1 MFLHDIPLYPHW
13 TIIFVCAPILHGETA
28 TSVVAITDPMHTQG
42 AAQQLSQRWGLR
54 WFWRLVAPK
63 KERVVNVLIILCHL
77 QSVLLCVLDRH
88 KCWLCCYICICID
101 IIRVYKVFY
110 SSHYEW
116 YILLIVSLWI
126 LVMSLQPY
134 WHALWMS
141 LIVEHT
147 QWLLFLSGNH
157 CVWGFLDLYPPLFV
171 WPTMM
176 DFCKEALASL
186 DLICWTR
193 CPHSAHWTKVCVCC
207 GSTSPLLTLLFVK
220 LPPVPTGCGELFSKT
235 ISSNVVI
242 ILKMLRMQSSLMI
255 LRGGGSGIECVGT
268 YISWRVVSKP

>member
-1 MFLHDIPLYPHW
+1 MIIHMFLHDIPLYPHC

-54 WFWRLVAPK
+54 WFWRFVAPK

-77 QSVLLCVLDRH
+77 QSVLLCVLDRE
-88 KCWLCCYICICID
+88 KCWPCCYICICID

-141 LIVEHT
+141 LIVDGKKFRSS
-147 QWLLFLSGNH
+147 WKPD
-157 CVWGFLDLYPPLFV
+157 WGCFDTRMWAAVANCMFFVSFV
-171 WPTMM
+171 W
-176 DFCKEALASL
+176 
-186 DLICWTR
+186 
-193 CPHSAHWTKVCVCC
+193 V
-207 GSTSPLLTLLFVK
+207 
-220 LPPVPTGCGELFSKT
+220 PVRL
-235 ISSNVVI
+235 
-242 ILKMLRMQSSLMI
+242 
-255 LRGGGSGIECVGT
+255 
-268 YISWRVVSKP
+268 